1 MKKEGV
7 SVEKSVLQQ
16 IVRQSEGYIRDAES
30 LLGQVLSL
38 GEKDITA
45 ETASLVLSQSQ
56 HEHVVAWFE
65 QLQERDATAAI
76 KKLHELTDHDVD
88 MAYFAREALE
98 MVRLLLLVRFNAAA
112 AEEQLQQLSG
122 RFTERELVRLAHLLN
137 RAITDLKTAVIPELP
152 LELLV
157 IEFCEDAENREQRTG
172 NRNNQDN
179 NSNLKSNVALT
190 EEAKQDTTSEEK
202 NIIKKEQK
210 TKRQPLLTLDALVK
224 QWQQVIDTGRKHN
237 HSISLALKMAHPVAC
252 EEDTVHLGCSYDFHR
267 GRLNDEKNN
276 KLIQEIFSEVF
287 GALVKIVARPFTPEE
302 EKMYEQNNSEDK
314 KQQEDKF
321 VEEALNILGGQVVS
335 D

>member
-157 IEFCEDAENREQRTG
+157 IEFCEDAENRNREQG
-172 NRNNQDN
+172 
-179 NSNLKSNVALT
+179 T
-190 EEAKQDTTSEEK
+190 E
-202 NIIKKEQK
+202 IIKIII
-210 TKRQPLLTLDALVK
+210 LILNLTL
-224 QWQQVIDTGRKHN
+224 
-237 HSISLALKMAHPVAC
+237 P
-252 EEDTVHLGCSYDFHR
+252 
-267 GRLNDEKNN
+267 
-276 KLIQEIFSEVF
+276 
-287 GALVKIVARPFTPEE
+287 
-302 EKMYEQNNSEDK
+302 
-314 KQQEDKF
+314 
-321 VEEALNILGGQVVS
+321 
-335 D
+335 